1 MTDQVVGTSGPQAP
15 GASPSSGPPRPA
27 FFGRGREL
35 KELRAEI
42 DRAGLDTIAG
52 RGAPRPRFLLIAGAP
67 GSGRTA
73 LAGHLAASLADRYPD
88 GVLSARLTAVDGTA
102 LTEGEAAR
110 LLLDGL
116 GARTVPGASDDDLTH
131 ALRQELAGRR
141 LLVLLDDAASA
152 EQVDPL
158 MPEGEGAAHLL
169 FVAVSRGPLTGL
181 TGVRPCALGG
191 LDVPDAHA
199 LLESRAGEVRL
210 TVDPRAADSLIERCG
225 AQPAALVLAGGY
237 LAAHPKISVA
247 DLAHRLEQAPAD
259 GPGGPGELPRMAR
272 LSHGALPA
280 AAARTLRLL
289 AFAPA
294 GQVDAHTA
302 SALAG
307 ASLPAVRTILG
318 ELADLGFLSREPDPE
333 PGEEPRWT
341 VPSCLQPVL
350 RDLADDHERP
360 AELQLARARML
371 ERTVR
376 LLHSCRAVTDPESSP
391 ARVALAAL
399 PRALRFDTAE
409 AAAAWL
415 ERSRG
420 ALLASARLAVADGEL
435 DTLARRLLAAIVRAM
450 IAHRGAVGA
459 APDLYPVHGLVLDVA
474 ERRRLPREKA
484 AALLNLADL
493 DASTGRTR
501 QALAR
506 YRAALDAARAA
517 HDAVAAG
524 RAMESVA
531 GSYQSLEEWPRAA
544 DWYGRALTERLARD
558 EHADAA
564 RVYGRL
570 GTVHTYAGRYGEA
583 LRQWRAAVAAYRR
596 CGDVAGRARAL
607 SEQARVQ
614 EYAGRPQESLRTCQE
629 AVQWAREAGD
639 DRLLAALRLRLA
651 DTLERLGDPAA
662 ARLHRAAAEQLLAP
676 AGPGEGGAAPEDGQ
690 ATAPA
695 GPLVP
700 GEPVVPG
707 EPGVA
712 DAVREPV
719 GAQEAPEVPEAPGE
733 RAAQGAGA
741 VHLRNP

>member
-1 MTDQVVGTSGPQAP
+1 MTDQVVGTSGPEAP
-15 GASPSSGPPRPA
+15 GASPPPGAPRPA

-52 RGAPRPRFLLIAGAP
+52 RGAPRPRVLLIAGAP
-67 GSGRTA
+67 GSGRSA
-73 LAGHLAASLADRYPD
+73 LAERLAATLADRYPD
-88 GVLSARLTAVDGTA
+88 GVLRARLTSVDGTV
-102 LTEGEAAR
+102 LTGGEAAR
-110 LLLDGL
+110 LLLDAL
-116 GARTVPGASDDDLTH
+116 GARTVPGAGDDDLTH
-131 ALRQELAGRR
+131 ALRQALTGRR
-141 LLVLLDDAASA
+141 LLVLLDDAACA

-158 MPEGEGAAHLL
+158 LPEGESAADSL
-169 FVAVSRGPLTGL
+169 FIAVSRGPLTGL

-191 LDVPDAHA
+191 LDAPDAHA
-199 LLESRAGEVRL
+199 LLESYAGEVRL
-210 TVDPRAADSLIERCG
+210 TVDPCAADSLVERCG
-225 AQPAALVLAGGY
+225 AQPAALVLAGGH
-237 LAAHPKISVA
+237 LAAHPRTSVA
-247 DLAHRLEQAPAD
+247 ELAQRVGQATAD
-259 GPGGPGELPRMAR
+259 GPGGTGELPRMAR
-272 LSHGALPA
+272 LSHDALPA
-280 AAARTLRLL
+280 HTARTLRLL

-318 ELADLGFLSREPDPE
+318 ELAALGFLRPE
-333 PGEEPRWT
+333 PGLEPGAEPRWT
-341 VPSCLQPVL
+341 VPACLQPVL
-350 RDLADDHERP
+350 RDLADEHERP

-376 LLHSCRAVTDPESSP
+376 LLHSCRAVTDPEGSP
-391 ARVALAAL
+391 ARVALAEL

-415 ERSRG
+415 ERSRA

-435 DTLARRLLAAIVRAM
+435 DTLARRLLAAVVRALL
-450 IAHRGAVGA
+450 AHRDAADA

-531 GSYQSLEEWPRAA
+531 GAYQSLEEWPRAA
-544 DWYGRALTERLARD
+544 DWYGRALTERLARG
-558 EHADAA
+558 EHAEAA

-629 AVQWAREAGD
+629 AVQWAGEAGD

-662 ARLHRAAAEQLLAP
+662 AKLHRAAAEQLLAADEGTGTAPP
-676 AGPGEGGAAPEDGQ
+676 AGQPG
-690 ATAPA
+690 
-695 GPLVP
+695 GPLGP
-700 GEPVVPG
+700 
-707 EPGVA
+707 
-712 DAVREPV
+712 REPDV
-719 GAQEAPEVPEAPGE
+719 SDGTPGLAQADEAPRAPGE
-733 RAAQGAGA
+733 RAAQGVGA
-741 VHLRNP
+741 IHLRNPWRFSKR

>member
-1 MTDQVVGTSGPQAP
+1 
-15 GASPSSGPPRPA
+15 
-27 FFGRGREL
+27 
-35 KELRAEI
+35 
-42 DRAGLDTIAG
+42 
-52 RGAPRPRFLLIAGAP
+52 
-67 GSGRTA
+67 
-73 LAGHLAASLADRYPD
+73 
-88 GVLSARLTAVDGTA
+88 
-102 LTEGEAAR
+102 
-110 LLLDGL
+110 
-116 GARTVPGASDDDLTH
+116 
-131 ALRQELAGRR
+131 
-141 LLVLLDDAASA
+141 
-152 EQVDPL
+152 
-158 MPEGEGAAHLL
+158 
-169 FVAVSRGPLTGL
+169 
-181 TGVRPCALGG
+181 
-191 LDVPDAHA
+191 
-199 LLESRAGEVRL
+199 
-210 TVDPRAADSLIERCG
+210 
-225 AQPAALVLAGGY
+225 
-237 LAAHPKISVA
+237 
-247 DLAHRLEQAPAD
+247 
-259 GPGGPGELPRMAR
+259 MAR
-272 LSHGALPA
+272 LSHDALPA

-376 LLHSCRAVTDPESSP
+376 LLHSCRAVTDPEGSP

-450 IAHRGAVGA
+450 IAHRGAAGA

-531 GSYQSLEEWPRAA
+531 GSYQSLEDWPRAA

-676 AGPGEGGAAPEDGQ
+676 ASPGEGGAAPEDGQ

-700 GEPVVPG
+700 GAPVVPG

-712 DAVREPV
+712 DAVRESV

>member
-1 MTDQVVGTSGPQAP
+1 MTDQVVGTSTSGPRAP
-15 GASPSSGPPRPA
+15 GASPASGAPRPA

-35 KELRAEI
+35 RELRAEI

-88 GVLSARLTAVDGTA
+88 GVLRARLTAVDGTA

-210 TVDPRAADSLIERCG
+210 TVDPRAADCLIERCG

-237 LAAHPKISVA
+237 LAAHPKTSVA

-272 LSHGALPA
+272 LSHDALPA

-289 AFAPA
+289 SFAPA

-307 ASLPAVRTILG
+307 ASLPVVRTTLG
-318 ELADLGFLSREPDPE
+318 ELAGLGFLRPE
-333 PGEEPRWT
+333 PGLEPRWT

-376 LLHSCRAVTDPESSP
+376 LLHSCRAVTDPEGSP

-450 IAHRGAVGA
+450 IAHRGAAGA

-531 GSYQSLEEWPRAA
+531 GSYQSLEDWPRAA
-544 DWYGRALTERLARD
+544 DWYGRALTERLARG

-662 ARLHRAAAEQLLAP
+662 ARLHRTAAEQLLAP
-676 AGPGEGGAAPEDGQ
+676 AGPDEDGAEPEDGQ

-695 GPLVP
+695 GSLAP

-712 DAVREPV
+712 DATREPP
-719 GAQEAPEVPEAPGE
+719 ATEEAPEAPGE